1 MLDKLDQIILL
12 NDFYGPLLT
21 MRQQEVLNLYYE
33 QDWSLSEIASQYNIT
48 RQAVYDLVKRSE
60 RLLQDYEQRLH
71 LVKRFQD
78 TQAQIEEV
86 YRLLDNADIGQDTID
101 RAVEI
106 LRHISDSI

>member
-86 YRLLDNADIGQDTID
+86 YRLLNNADIDQDTID